1 MGLYILYM
9 GHKPLT
15 KKGRHVQVP
24 TVSTSTTRHIHRSL
38 NSTRPLDH
46 GAEGKLAV
54 RCNAT
59 QQTHGWEDVLTKS
72 HNARAAFP

>member
-1 MGLYILYM
+1 M

-15 KKGRHVQVP
+15 KKGGHIQVP
-24 TVSTSTTRHIHRSL
+24 TVSTSTTRHIHRC
-38 NSTRPLDH
+38 PLDH

-54 RCNAT
+54 RRNAT
-59 QQTHGWEDVLTKS
+59 QQTHGWEDVLPKS